1 MGGALRKEGGVV
13 AFPALHDPGIVEKL
27 FDLVKSKEPPGKVD
41 SKYLEKEGFRRGTD
55 TKLLELLEFL
65 GYVNDKG
72 KPTEIWKRSRDRNR
86 APGLLGSAVMTGY
99 WKLFE
104 QLPGAA
110 KATDGA
116 SLMSFFKDQS
126 DATDQEAAYMIL
138 TFKVLCDLSDFDAAV
153 DEPLKPERPAAAEEE
168 EKKPEEAPAEGEAAE
183 VLKQAMSIGSGA
195 PVRLALQI
203 EVDPG
208 SEPEL
213 YDLLVKL
220 LRKQLQG

>member
-1 MGGALRKEGGVV
+1 MV

-27 FDLVKSKEPPGKVD
+27 FNLIKSKEPPGKVD
-41 SKYLEKEGFRRGTD
+41 AKYLEKEGFRRGTD
-55 TKLLELLEFL
+55 AKLLELLEFL
-65 GYVNDKG
+65 GYVDDKG

-104 QLPGAA
+104 KIPAA
-110 KATDGA
+110 ATATDGA
-116 SLMSFFKDQS
+116 SLMSFFKEET
-126 DATDQEAAYMIL
+126 DASDQEAAYMIL

-153 DEPLKPERPAAAEEE
+153 DEPLKPAKPEAEEGQEE
-168 EKKPEEAPAEGEAAE
+168 EKKEEKKEPEEATPDKEAAD
-183 VLKQAMSIGSGA
+183 VLKRAMSLQGGA
-195 PVRLALQI
+195 PIKLALQI

-213 YDLLVKL
+213 YGLLVKL
-220 LRKQLQG
+220 LRKQLEG